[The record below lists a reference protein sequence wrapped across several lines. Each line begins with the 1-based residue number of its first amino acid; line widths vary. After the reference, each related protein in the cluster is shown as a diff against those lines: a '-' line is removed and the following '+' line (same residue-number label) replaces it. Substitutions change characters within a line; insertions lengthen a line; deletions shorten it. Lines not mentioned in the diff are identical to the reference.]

1 MSEETAVINVEYSVA
16 EIEPS
21 HVQAMMTRI
30 AEMRAVVQ
38 KNLVEGH
45 DYGKIQGC
53 PKPSL
58 WKPGAEKILILF
70 GLASEYEIID
80 KVQDYEKGFFA
91 FTVRCFLSRNGIPV
105 TQGVGHCNTK
115 ERKYQ
120 KSNPY
125 DLANTVLKMA
135 KKRAQVDATLTVAS
149 LSDIFTQDLE
159 DLQDIDKEPQPKPE
173 PRKPE
178 PRKPE
183 PRKPEP
189 RKPEPRKPTLMDEF
203 NALKQ
208 RYVTVT
214 GNVPHAENAMK
225 KVAVAGNH
233 SKITR
238 EYLDALVEDILVRE
252 HAKTDSV
259 AE

>member
-1 MSEETAVINVEYSVA
+1 MSEETAVITAEYSIA
-16 EIEPS
+16 EISPAN
-21 HVQAMMTRI
+21 VQSMMTRI
-30 AEMRAVVQ
+30 NDMRAIVQ

-45 DYGKIQGC
+45 DYGKIPGC
-53 PKPSL
+53 AKPSL

-70 GLASEYEIID
+70 GLTSEYEVMD
-80 KVQDYEKGFFA
+80 KVQDYENGFFA
-91 FTVRCFLSRNGIPV
+91 FTVRSFLSRNGQPV
-105 TQGVGHCNTK
+105 TQGVGHANTK
-115 ERKYQ
+115 EFKYRKG
-120 KSNPY
+120 NPY

-135 KKRAQVDATLTVAS
+135 KKRAQVDAVLTVAS
-149 LSDIFTQDLE
+149 LSDLFTQDLE
-159 DLQDIDKEPQPKPE
+159 DLQEAGQLDTPA
-173 PRKPE
+173 
-178 PRKPE
+178 
-183 PRKPEP
+183 
-189 RKPEPRKPTLMDEF
+189 KPTPPPAPVKKPLSLMGEF
-203 NALKQ
+203 KLLKD
-208 RYVTVT
+208 RYITVC

>member
-1 MSEETAVINVEYSVA
+1 MSEERAAINVEYSVA

-30 AEMRAVVQ
+30 NDMRSIVQ

-45 DYGKIQGC
+45 DYGKIPGC

-70 GLASEYEIID
+70 GLTSEYEVMD
-80 KVQDYEKGFFA
+80 KVQDYENGFFA
-91 FTVRCFLSRNGIPV
+91 FTVRAFLSRNGQPV
-105 TQGVGHCNTK
+105 TQGVGHANTK
-115 ERKYQ
+115 ERKYI
-120 KSNPY
+120 KGNPY
-125 DLANTVLKMA
+125 DLANTILKMA
-135 KKRAQVDATLTVAS
+135 KKRAQVDAVLTVAS

-159 DLQDIDKEPQPKPE
+159 DLQDIDKEPQPKPG
-173 PRKPE
+173 
-178 PRKPE
+178 

>member
-1 MSEETAVINVEYSVA
+1 MSEETAVINAEYS

-45 DYGKIQGC
+45 DYGKIPGC

-91 FTVRCFLSRNGIPV
+91 FTVRCFLSRNGMPV

-159 DLQDIDKEPQPKPE
+159 DLQDIDKEPQPKPG

-183 PRKPEP
+183 PP
-189 RKPEPRKPTLMDEF
+189 KPTLMDEF

-225 KVAVAGNH
+225 KVAAEGGHAKV
-233 SKITR
+233 TR
-238 EYLDALVEDILVRE
+238 KYLDALLEDILVRE

>member
-1 MSEETAVINVEYSVA
+1 MSEETAVINAEYSLT
-16 EIEPS
+16 EIKPS
-21 HVQAMMTRI
+21 HVQSMMTRI

-183 PRKPEP
+183 PRKP
-189 RKPEPRKPTLMDEF
+189 TLMDEF

>member
-1 MSEETAVINVEYSVA
+1 MSEETAVINVEYSLT
-16 EIEPS
+16 EIKPS
-21 HVQAMMTRI
+21 HVQSMMTRI

-45 DYGKIQGC
+45 DYGKIPGC

-58 WKPGAEKILILF
+58 FKPGAEKILILF
-70 GLASEYEIID
+70 GLTSEYEIID

-91 FTVRCFLSRNGIPV
+91 FTVRCFLSRNGMPV

-149 LSDIFTQDLE
+149 LSDIFTQDVEDMDLE
-159 DLQDIDKEPQPKPE
+159 PPKP
-173 PRKPE
+173 KT
-178 PRKPE
+178 
-183 PRKPEP
+183 
-189 RKPEPRKPTLMDEF
+189 PTLREQFD
-203 NALKQ
+203 ALKAE
-208 RYVTVT
+208 YVAVT
-214 GNVPHAENAMK
+214 GNVPHAQNAIK
-225 KVAVAGNH
+225 KVATDGGFD
-233 SKITR
+233 KITAD
-238 EYLDALVEDILVRE
+238 YIDALKEDLVVRKHLKE
-252 HAKTDSV
+252 DDANAVDGGLFTD
-259 AE
+259 AD